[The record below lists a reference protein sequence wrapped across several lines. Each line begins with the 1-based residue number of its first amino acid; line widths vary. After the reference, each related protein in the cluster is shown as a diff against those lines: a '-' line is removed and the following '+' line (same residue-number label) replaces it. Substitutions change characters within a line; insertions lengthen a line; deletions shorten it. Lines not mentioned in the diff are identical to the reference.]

1 MAGTAKKPT
10 NIYKRILK
18 ARDQVPFL
26 KKEGFNNY
34 GKFCFVTHDRV
45 SKEVGDALAGAGIC
59 PVISVVNTQFDGQRV
74 DLDLAIQLVNV
85 DDPEDKVTGIFS
97 GRSMDK
103 SDKGPL
109 IALSL
114 AKKAGLLA
122 LLLIPTG
129 DAEDEHAMGNGKT
142 TAKKAPAP
150 RRAPQE
156 EADPEPR
163 MTKRTVKREAP
174 APSKKPQYDDDPS
187 KFDDKPF
194 MYKTPFELK
203 DECKARHG
211 WWDGDTKTW
220 RFREPQPDWQQYLLE
235 PEGEEEE
242 VEVEE
247 EEQYPDPRDAETDT
261 ADDDEE
267 VPF

>member
-1 MAGTAKKPT
+1 MAGTTKKPT

-26 KKEGFNNY
+26 KKEGFNSF
-34 GKFCFVTHDRV
+34 GKFEFVTHDRV
-45 SKEVGDALAGAGIC
+45 AKEVGDALAGAGIC
-59 PVISVVNTQFDGQRV
+59 PVISVVETKFDGQRV

-85 DDPEDKVTGIFS
+85 DDPEDKVMGIFS

-129 DAEDEHAMGNGKT
+129 DAEDEHAMGNGK
-142 TAKKAPAP
+142 AAPAP
-150 RRAPQE
+150 RREPE
-156 EADPEPR
+156 PEHDPAPR
-163 MTKRTVKREAP
+163 MTKRKVASEAP
-174 APSKKPQYDDDPS
+174 APSKKLSGGGDP
-187 KFDDKPF
+187 KFADKPYA
-194 MYKTPFELK
+194 YKTPFELK
-203 DECKARHG
+203 DECKARGG

-220 RFREPQPDWQQYLLE
+220 RCGEPQADWQQYLLE
-235 PEGEEEE
+235 LEPSPQEEVEPEEEE
-242 VEVEE
+242 E
-247 EEQYPDPRDAETDT
+247 YPDAPDPRDAEP
-261 ADDDEE
+261 EE
-267 VPF
+267 EEDVPF